1 MNTKL
6 KKIDAEDPDC
16 PCQLDL
22 KNKNNEAKKIKPKM
36 VFDYKKAKETDSQ
49 INKQSNKKKK
59 SNKKKY

>member
-16 PCQLDL
+16 SCQLDL
-22 KNKNNEAKKIKPKM
+22 KKKNDEAKKIKPKM

-49 INKQSNKKKK
+49 IKNKQSNKKKK
-59 SNKKKY
+59 STKKY